1 MKANIWK
8 LPYGWD
14 QSFGRD
20 IHVTLTPK
28 GFVELLEFDADECWH
43 LCNWSCW
50 LSQKPKNLHSDL
62 DVANSDVVFHD
73 EIRNEYHLALR
84 SGWHVC
90 NSLIE
95 VVEYCNKVQSGELSA
110 YK

>member
-1 MKANIWK
+1 
-8 LPYGWD
+8 
-14 QSFGRD
+14 
-20 IHVTLTPK
+20 
-28 GFVELLEFDADECWH
+28 
-43 LCNWSCW
+43 
-50 LSQKPKNLHSDL
+50 LHSDL